1 MYLKSIEIFG
11 FKSFAIKTKLNFTEG
26 LSAIVGPNGCGKTNI
41 VDAIRWVLGEK
52 KASTLRSD
60 IMENVIFNG
69 NKDKK
74 PLGMAEVSICF
85 ENTKGI
91 LPSEFNEIEITRRL
105 YRNGE
110 SEYLIN
116 KTICRLKDI
125 LDLFMDTGIGPD
137 SYSVIEL
144 KMIESI
150 LSGKIDDRRAMFE
163 EAAGIKKYKVRR
175 KETTKKLESIELD
188 MSRLNDI
195 LLEVRK
201 NVNSLSRQAS
211 KTKRY
216 NQLLSELREI
226 ESKLLICE
234 YYNLD
239 DELKQLQSDLNKNL
253 ELSNKLN
260 SEINII
266 NQNISILKENL
277 DNFESDFIEF
287 SNQENFLQNNIAQM
301 VKKSAILSEKI
312 SSIDNTANRLKND
325 IEILTKKN
333 DLLQNENIILNI
345 DISKLTD
352 EIKLANQNYLSIKK
366 NYELSSTSLRNKRED
381 FNKLNNQINN
391 INFSINNS
399 KNTISKNNN
408 KRNSLLNKQEINQR
422 DINNSD
428 REIVKIEEN
437 IHEKTKIA
445 DDLIRQIDKQENLIK
460 LKLEEKILLESK
472 LNELILNRNEI
483 KNQISNKKALL
494 DLINSIIDNSEV
506 TKFLNDSNDWH
517 LKNDKIIIGENI
529 TIDEKYIKS
538 LLVALGDN
546 IHNFVVDNIDE
557 AVRGIELLKKM
568 NKGKAGFVLSN
579 LVKNLDNKNIKI
591 EVNDKIK
598 GWLLNLVNCDGII
611 YHYLS
616 NVLNGVLVVSDLET
630 GLKCINEKICS
641 TAVTLEGELIKEN
654 GLVYGGSISKI
665 ESEWIGKKEKIKLVQ
680 KELIILE
687 QNFQDIDNQIE
698 ELKIELEEIDI
709 NNLNRNL
716 ESLKTELINTNKSIN
731 QLELKKQAIEN
742 NKELYLKINQDIEKQ
757 IKEIDN
763 ENLTLQEEIQKYEL
777 ELKNLQINYDTFN
790 QELEIL
796 EKNFQLITEN
806 IKKYEIEEVELKNK
820 LNNKKFIYD
829 NNKKE
834 IENNKHLI
842 AQKEDEINQIVSSK
856 SIINNEI
863 KSLEID
869 IKSNE
874 DELVKIQNK
883 KLYVTEEISNIK
895 SELKN
900 EDYNFNELKL
910 KIDNINQNLH
920 YIEIQ
925 KTQKNTIQNN
935 IKQRLLEEFQIET
948 IYKLDEVIDVDE
960 SKNMITDLKNKLSQ
974 LGSVNFMALEEY
986 EIQNE
991 RLIFYESQLKDLE
1004 SSKQILQDTINEIN
1018 INAEKKF
1025 IETFE
1030 KIRVNFK
1037 LLFNKLFGKEGEA
1050 DLKLVNNN
1058 NVLESDI
1065 IIIAKPPNKK
1075 PHSIEMLSGGEKT
1088 LTAIALLFAI
1098 YLVKPSPFCILD
1110 EVDAPLDDRN
1120 IDKFI
1125 NMIRDFSNETQF
1137 LIVTHNKKTMEAAN
1151 TLYGVTM
1158 QEDGISKVVAVKL
1171 KSEAA

>member
-11 FKSFAIKTKLNFTEG
+11 FKSFATKTKLKFAEG

-60 IMENVIFNG
+60 VMENVIFNG

-91 LPSEFNEIEITRRL
+91 LPSEYNEIEITRRL
-105 YRNGE
+105 YRSGE

-144 KMIESI
+144 KMIEAI

-216 NQLLSELREI
+216 NQLLAELREI
-226 ESKLLICE
+226 ETKLLIYE

-239 DELKQLQSDLNKNL
+239 DELKQIQLDLNKNL

-266 NQNISILKENL
+266 NQNITILKENL
-277 DNFESDFIEF
+277 DNLESDFIEI

-301 VKKSAILSEKI
+301 AKKSAILSEKI
-312 SSIDNTANRLKND
+312 SSIDNTTIRLKND
-325 IEILTKKN
+325 IETLTKKN
-333 DLLQNENIILNI
+333 DLLQNENLILYE
-345 DISKLTD
+345 DISKLTA
-352 EIKLANQNYLSIKK
+352 EIKLVNQNYLSIKEK
-366 NYELSSTSLRNKRED
+366 YELSSTSLRNKRED

-391 INFSINNS
+391 IKFSINNS

-408 KRNSLLNKQEINQR
+408 KKNSLVDKQAINQR
-422 DINNSD
+422 DIKNSD
-428 REIVKIEEN
+428 KEIVIIEEN
-437 IHEKTKIA
+437 IYEKTKFTE
-445 DDLIRQIDKQENLIK
+445 DLIKQIDEQENLIK

-506 TKFLNDSNDWH
+506 TKFLNNSNNWQ
-517 LKNDKIIIGENI
+517 LKNEKIIIGENI
-529 TIDEKYIKS
+529 TIEEKYIKS

-557 AVRGIELLKKM
+557 AVSGIYLLKNM
-568 NKGKAGFVLSN
+568 NKGKTGFVISN
-579 LVKNLDNKNIKI
+579 LVKNSDNKNINLKANEKI
-591 EVNDKIK
+591 I
-598 GWLLNLVNCDGII
+598 GWLLDLVNCNGII
-611 YHYLS
+611 YSYLS

-630 GLKCINEKICS
+630 GLKCIKENICS
-641 TAVTLEGELIKEN
+641 VAVTLDGELINEN

-665 ESEWIGKKEKIKLVQ
+665 ESEWIGKKEKIVKIQ
-680 KELIILE
+680 KELSSLE
-687 QNFQDIDNQIE
+687 QNLKDIDNQIE
-698 ELKIELEEIDI
+698 NLKIELEEINI

-716 ESLKTELINTNKSIN
+716 ESLKTELININKSIN
-731 QLELKKQAIEN
+731 NLELKKQSIEN
-742 NKELYLKINQDIEKQ
+742 NKELYLKINQDLERQ
-757 IKEIDN
+757 IKEIDS
-763 ENLTLQEEIQKYEL
+763 ENLALQTEIEKYEL
-777 ELKNLQINYDTFN
+777 ELENLQINYNNFS

-796 EKNFQLITEN
+796 EKTFQSITEE
-806 IKKYEIEEVELKNK
+806 IKKYEIEEIELKNT
-820 LNNKKFIYD
+820 LNNKKFIFD

-842 AQKEDEINQIVSSK
+842 SQKENEINQIISSK
-856 SIINNEI
+856 SLINDEI
-863 KSLEID
+863 KSLEKEL
-869 IKSNE
+869 KSNE
-874 DELVKIQNK
+874 EELVKIQNK
-883 KLYVTEEISNIK
+883 KLYITEEISNTK
-895 SELKN
+895 SELRN
-900 EDYNFNELKL
+900 EDYNYNELKL
-910 KIDNINQNLH
+910 KIDNINQNIH
-920 YIEIQ
+920 NIEIQ

-948 IYKLDEVIDVDE
+948 IYKLNEVIDIVE
-960 SKNMITDLKNKLSQ
+960 SKNIITDLKNKLSQ

-991 RLIFYESQLKDLE
+991 RLIFYENQLKDLE

-1030 KIRVNFK
+1030 KIRDNFK
-1037 LLFNKLFGKEGEA
+1037 LLFNKLFGSEGEA
-1050 DLKLVNNN
+1050 DLKLASD

-1065 IIIAKPPNKK
+1065 IITAKPPNKK

-1110 EVDAPLDDRN
+1110 EVDAPLDDKN